1 MEDKITY
8 LFLVFALII
17 STLILNIGIANLDTS
32 AWSFYGSSFAVAI
45 VPYIP
50 FVPLVI
56 GVGVLAYKLIEDWQ
70 S

>member
-1 MEDKITY
+1 MEEKITY
-8 LFLVFALII
+8 LFLIFALMI

-32 AWSFYGSSFAVAI
+32 AWSFYGSSFAIAL

-56 GVGVLAYKLIEDWQ
+56 GVGILAIKVVDEIR
-70 S
+70 

>member
-1 MEDKITY
+1 MEEKITY
-8 LFLVFALII
+8 LFLIFALMI

-32 AWSFYGSSFAVAI
+32 AWSFYGASFAVAL

-56 GVGVLAYKLIEDWQ
+56 GVGILAIKVVDEIR
-70 S
+70 

>member
-1 MEDKITY
+1 MEEKVTY
-8 LFLVFALII
+8 LFLIFALII

-32 AWSFYGSSFAVAI
+32 AWSFYGSSFAVAL

-56 GVGVLAYKLIEDWQ
+56 GVGILALKVLEEIR
-70 S
+70 